1 MSSPPIDID
10 SLTQELQNL
19 HLRIEQIERT
29 IAAQTASQ
37 RGRIESAANERH
49 EINGIAVGDRV
60 RVKNKVKKPATWIS
74 ETPWSANK
82 ERIATVT
89 RVTPLQI
96 HFVTDNGTRT
106 WRAPNNLEKLF

>member
-1 MSSPPIDID
+1 MNNRPIDID

-19 HLRIEQIERT
+19 HLRIEQIERA
-29 IAAQTASQ
+29 IAAQTATQ
-37 RGRIESAANERH
+37 GRSESATDERR

-74 ETPWSANK
+74 DTPWSANK

-89 RVTPLQI
+89 RVTPSQI
-96 HFVTDNGTRT
+96 HYVTDNGTRT
-106 WRAPNNLEKLF
+106 WRAPNNLEKVF